1 MMPCFGRPKTQQR
14 CSKYCLVA
22 RVFTVPKTQRIK
34 MRKTPIV
41 AQIHEYCCNVNAT
54 PLPLEKYHK
63 CNIFVIICIADK
75 LVPPPL

>member
-1 MMPCFGRPKTQQR
+1 MPCFGRPKNKQR
-14 CSKYCLVA
+14 FSKSSLLA

-54 PLPLEKYHK
+54 PLPVEKYRK
-63 CNIFVIICIADK
+63 CNIFVIRCIADK
-75 LVPPPL
+75 LPLLSL